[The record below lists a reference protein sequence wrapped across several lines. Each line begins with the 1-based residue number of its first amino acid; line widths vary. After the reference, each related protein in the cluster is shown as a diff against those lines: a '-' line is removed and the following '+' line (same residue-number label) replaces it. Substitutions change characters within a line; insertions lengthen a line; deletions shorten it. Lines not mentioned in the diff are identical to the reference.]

1 MGRQPDGQGG
11 MNCDRHVSVDY
22 LLQNLPNSPWTQALK
37 EGKLWDRVQVLA
49 RDGNRYMSPSR
60 LEYSD
65 PEHFTQLMDQVGLPC
80 VDGSAKSCE

>member
-1 MGRQPDGQGG
+1 
-11 MNCDRHVSVDY
+11 
-22 LLQNLPNSPWTQALK
+22 LPNSPWTQALK

-65 PEHFTQLMDQVGLPC
+65 PEHFTQRMDQVGLP
-80 VDGSAKSCE
+80 VSMGRQSHANSVKFEQFDRQAAVIVADGPN